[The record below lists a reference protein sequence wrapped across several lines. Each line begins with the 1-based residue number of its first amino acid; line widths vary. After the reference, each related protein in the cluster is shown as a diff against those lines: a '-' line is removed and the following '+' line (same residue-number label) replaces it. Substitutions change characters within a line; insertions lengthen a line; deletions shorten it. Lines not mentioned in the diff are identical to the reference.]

1 MHVTP
6 AEHRSAD
13 RGDRDMDRAAATRLP
28 LALLRSQ
35 ARIFFQP
42 SWLTGLLLL
51 AAFAVASP
59 LLAGFA
65 LLGAAVQSATAWFI
79 PALDRADVVE
89 GKHGF
94 CGALSAVAAGTA
106 LGPTPAAL
114 VWAVAGSVACA
125 GVVLLMDRGR
135 TAELGLPAMTAPF
148 CAVSSAAL
156 LATAS
161 MQSPPPAFA
170 YHPTGTLLDPVTA
183 VLLSVAQVVLLDNVW
198 SGALILAGLFAAR
211 WAVGLWALVGAA
223 VASAVAW
230 AVGADADGLLN
241 GLDGYSGV
249 LVALSLG
256 LVFVRSRYRVP
267 ITLAGVA
274 LTVPVRLLL
283 AGAGVPVYTWPF
295 VLVTWAALVL
305 IRLARSRTKGGS
317 GAPPRRA

>member
-13 RGDRDMDRAAATRLP
+13 RGGLDADRPAVTRLP

-35 ARIFFQP
+35 AQIFFQP
-42 SWLTGLLLL
+42 AWLTGVLLL

-65 LLGAAVQSATAWFI
+65 LLGAAVQSATAWF
-79 PALDRADVVE
+79 PALDRADVVD

-94 CGALSAVAAGTA
+94 CGALTAVAAGTA

-114 VWAVAGSVACA
+114 VWAVAGSGACA

-135 TAELGLPAMTAPF
+135 TPERALPAMTAPF
-148 CAVSSAAL
+148 CTVSSVAL
-156 LATAS
+156 LATAQ
-161 MQSPPPAFA
+161 MQSPPPALA
-170 YHPTGTLLDPVTA
+170 YHPTGTLLDPVVA

-198 SGALILAGLFAAR
+198 SGALILAGLFAAG

-230 AVGADADGLLN
+230 AVGADADGVLN

-267 ITLAGVA
+267 IALAGVA

-305 IRLARSRTKGGS
+305 IHLARSRTKGGS
-317 GAPPRRA
+317 GSPPRRA